1 MSGRNGHDQVRG
13 RRDGGS
19 LTKGVYLGSGATRT
33 AYTCRVQNGC
43 VAGYTQGSYLV
54 YKNFKPEL
62 AARGYKVGPADAAMQ
77 QCSTA
82 DAAMQQYCLRLA
94 KMFNDEVEVSKEGF
108 LCPVVIR
115 DAAYKVVPTVGPVL
129 LERKVEGK
137 WTRFTSNSGWTGNND
152 PIIDFFSH
160 WTYKRTQRELV
171 VTDLQG
177 HRGVPDGPPYL
188 NYEYYYMLTDP
199 CINSVEQEY
208 GINDL
213 GPAGIDAFFQNHK
226 CNYLCRRHGLHG
238 CRPKLRPAQYALPL
252 KRSTTY
258 SLDLIPNYRGRRFEP
273 QLETFDESDE
283 DYDSDEYY

>member
-62 AARGYKVGPADAAMQ
+62 AARGYKVGP
-77 QCSTA
+77 A

>member
-43 VAGYTQGSYLV
+43 VAVYTQGSYLV
-54 YKNFKPEL
+54 YKIFKPEL
-62 AARGYKVGPADAAMQ
+62 AARGYKVGP
-77 QCSTA
+77 A

-129 LERKVEGK
+129 LERKVEGR
-137 WTRFTSNSGWTGNND
+137 WTRFT
-152 PIIDFFSH
+152 H

-213 GPAGIDAFFQNHK
+213 GPASIDAFFQNHK
-226 CNYLCRRHGLHG
+226 CNCADFMGSMVAAPSFVQRSMPSHSN
-238 CRPKLRPAQYALPL
+238 ALQRT
-252 KRSTTY
+252 RST
-258 SLDLIPNYRGRRFEP
+258 
-273 QLETFDESDE
+273 
-283 DYDSDEYY
+283 